1 MYNSAGQVIK
11 HQRRNGYYE
20 YAEYDPTGL
29 LTKLWNP
36 TAKASK
42 DQLTAGDPFTSF
54 SYYTTGPWKDRVQTV
69 TDPLGYRATYEY
81 DVDANGA
88 AVYGRGLVTKI
99 SYPDDTHNGTIPGGT
114 SQSISYDSWGNK
126 LTEADEMNHATIHI
140 YDDYSRLL
148 TTKLPP
154 TPEVPTAITTYDY
167 TPTAGGSP
175 FSHTTKS
182 WTTMTGPTGIQTG
195 QTFDN
200 NFRVLTR
207 TEAKQD
213 PAISATTSY
222 IYDNNGNPTTVT
234 DPRGKFTTNIYDQ
247 RNRKS
252 DSTGPAPFYQTTHWQ
267 DR

>member
-1 MYNSAGQVIK
+1 METPIRAGDPHNPYYIKSVTNERGYTTTYTRPDPATHLITQIDYPDGGVETFDHNSAGQVIK

-148 TTKLPP
+148 TTKLRQPRKCPLQLPP
-154 TPEVPTAITTYDY
+154 TITPPRRAAHLSAI
-167 TPTAGGSP
+167 PRN
-175 FSHTTKS
+175 H
-182 WTTMTGPTGIQTG
+182 GP
-195 QTFDN
+195 
-200 NFRVLTR
+200 R
-207 TEAKQD
+207 
-213 PAISATTSY
+213 
-222 IYDNNGNPTTVT
+222 
-234 DPRGKFTTNIYDQ
+234 
-247 RNRKS
+247 
-252 DSTGPAPFYQTTHWQ
+252 
-267 DR
+267 